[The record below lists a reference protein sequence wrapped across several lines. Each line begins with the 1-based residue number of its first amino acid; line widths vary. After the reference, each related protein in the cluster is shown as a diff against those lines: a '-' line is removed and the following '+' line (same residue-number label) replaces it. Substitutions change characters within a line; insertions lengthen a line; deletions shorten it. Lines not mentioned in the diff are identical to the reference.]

1 MDSRIGSHYNNPS
14 FGYGGYCLPKDT
26 KQLESQIS
34 KVSHN
39 DLIKSLVASNA
50 SRKNFL
56 STKILSSDAN
66 IIGFYGL
73 AMKKDSDNYRESSVI
88 DILRSIKDDGGK
100 EIIIYDDDKLASV
113 IEGIE
118 LMSDFDKFVE
128 MSDMIVANRLD
139 DKIMQF
145 SHKLFTRD
153 LYGRD

>member
-1 MDSRIGSHYNNPS
+1 MGVLSS
-14 FGYGGYCLPKDT
+14 KDT

-39 DLIKSLVASNA
+39 DLIKSLVASILV
-50 SRKNFL
+50 KNFYRQN
-56 STKILSSDAN
+56 SILNAN

-128 MSDMIVANRLD
+128 MSDMIVAID
-139 DKIMQF
+139 
-145 SHKLFTRD
+145 
-153 LYGRD
+153 